1 MMTYWAIVGLSHAL
15 LYYRESRARELRAAQ
30 LETRLVAAQ
39 LTTLQ
44 QQLHPHFLFNTL
56 HAISSLMHKDVN
68 AADRVLIQLSDLLR
82 ITLEHLGQQEV
93 TARCRARRA
102 VEVPRHR
109 ADAVRR
115 SAAWSASTSSPRRWT
130 AWCRACCCSRWSR
143 TPSSTAWPGRPGPGT
158 STSGRGATGTSCV
171 LEVRDDGA
179 GLTEDALTALQKGI
193 GVSTTRARLQHLFGA
208 DYRFEFHRLAQGL
221 AVVVAL
227 PWRHAGGAAQDAERA
242 GRFVSA
248 HLTGV
253 LNGQSPAAAWPP
265 LSNVLR
271 DPVMKKIKVLVAD
284 DEPLARERLTG
295 LLSQEPDIE
304 VVGQARDGEEA
315 ITAIHDDSPDLV
327 FLDVQMPQMNGFD
340 VIEAVGTDKMPLVI
354 FVTAYDQHALKA
366 FQVRAL
372 DYLLK
377 PFDRERFK
385 DALQRARKQLERDE
399 NGDLGR
405 RLLALVKDLRRD
417 QPKSDRLVVKSG
429 GRLFFLRTDEIDW
442 VEAAGNYVRLHVGP
456 ASHLLRETM
465 NAIEGR
471 LDPEKFFRIHR
482 SRIVNMERIQELQPW
497 LNGEYAV
504 LLRTGTRLTL
514 SRGYR
519 EKLQD
524 RLGKA
529 I

>member
-1 MMTYWAIVGLSHAL
+1 
-15 LYYRESRARELRAAQ
+15 
-30 LETRLVAAQ
+30 
-39 LTTLQ
+39 
-44 QQLHPHFLFNTL
+44 
-56 HAISSLMHKDVN
+56 
-68 AADRVLIQLSDLLR
+68 
-82 ITLEHLGQQEV
+82 
-93 TARCRARRA
+93 
-102 VEVPRHR
+102 
-109 ADAVRR
+109 
-115 SAAWSASTSSPRRWT
+115 
-130 AWCRACCCSRWSR
+130 
-143 TPSSTAWPGRPGPGT
+143 
-158 STSGRGATGTSCV
+158 
-171 LEVRDDGA
+171 
-179 GLTEDALTALQKGI
+179 
-193 GVSTTRARLQHLFGA
+193 
-208 DYRFEFHRLAQGL
+208 
-221 AVVVAL
+221 
-227 PWRHAGGAAQDAERA
+227 
-242 GRFVSA
+242 
-248 HLTGV
+248 
-253 LNGQSPAAAWPP
+253 
-265 LSNVLR
+265 
-271 DPVMKKIKVLVAD
+271 MKKIKVLVAD
-284 DEPLARERLTG
+284 DEPLARERLAG

-315 ITAIHDDSPDLV
+315 VTAIHDDSPDLV

-340 VIEAVGTDKMPLVI
+340 VIEAVGSDKMPLVI

-385 DALQRARKQLERDE
+385 DALSRARKQLERDE

-456 ASHLLRETM
+456 GSHLLRETM

-524 RLGKA
+524 RLGRA

>member
-1 MMTYWAIVGLSHAL
+1 
-15 LYYRESRARELRAAQ
+15 
-30 LETRLVAAQ
+30 
-39 LTTLQ
+39 
-44 QQLHPHFLFNTL
+44 
-56 HAISSLMHKDVN
+56 
-68 AADRVLIQLSDLLR
+68 
-82 ITLEHLGQQEV
+82 
-93 TARCRARRA
+93 
-102 VEVPRHR
+102 
-109 ADAVRR
+109 
-115 SAAWSASTSSPRRWT
+115 
-130 AWCRACCCSRWSR
+130 
-143 TPSSTAWPGRPGPGT
+143 
-158 STSGRGATGTSCV
+158 
-171 LEVRDDGA
+171 
-179 GLTEDALTALQKGI
+179 
-193 GVSTTRARLQHLFGA
+193 
-208 DYRFEFHRLAQGL
+208 
-221 AVVVAL
+221 
-227 PWRHAGGAAQDAERA
+227 
-242 GRFVSA
+242 
-248 HLTGV
+248 
-253 LNGQSPAAAWPP
+253 
-265 LSNVLR
+265 
-271 DPVMKKIKVLVAD
+271 MKKIKVLVAD
-284 DEPLARERLTG
+284 DEPLARERLSG
-295 LLSQEPDIE
+295 LLGQEPDIE

-315 ITAIHDDSPDLV
+315 VTAIHDDSPDLV
-327 FLDVQMPQMNGFD
+327 FLDVQMPQMSGFD
-340 VIEAVGTDKMPLVI
+340 VIEAVGSDKMPPVI

-377 PFDRERFK
+377 PFDRERFR
-385 DALQRARKQLERDE
+385 DALSRARKQLERDE

-456 ASHLLRETM
+456 GSHLLRETM

-524 RLGKA
+524 RLGRA

>member
-1 MMTYWAIVGLSHAL
+1 
-15 LYYRESRARELRAAQ
+15 
-30 LETRLVAAQ
+30 
-39 LTTLQ
+39 
-44 QQLHPHFLFNTL
+44 
-56 HAISSLMHKDVN
+56 
-68 AADRVLIQLSDLLR
+68 
-82 ITLEHLGQQEV
+82 
-93 TARCRARRA
+93 
-102 VEVPRHR
+102 
-109 ADAVRR
+109 
-115 SAAWSASTSSPRRWT
+115 
-130 AWCRACCCSRWSR
+130 
-143 TPSSTAWPGRPGPGT
+143 
-158 STSGRGATGTSCV
+158 
-171 LEVRDDGA
+171 
-179 GLTEDALTALQKGI
+179 
-193 GVSTTRARLQHLFGA
+193 
-208 DYRFEFHRLAQGL
+208 
-221 AVVVAL
+221 
-227 PWRHAGGAAQDAERA
+227 
-242 GRFVSA
+242 
-248 HLTGV
+248 
-253 LNGQSPAAAWPP
+253 
-265 LSNVLR
+265 
-271 DPVMKKIKVLVAD
+271 MKKIKVLVAD
-284 DEPLARERLTG
+284 DEPLARERLAG
-295 LLSQEPDIE
+295 LLSQEQDIE

-315 ITAIHDDSPDLV
+315 VTAIHDDSPDLV

-456 ASHLLRETM
+456 GSHLLRETM

-524 RLGKA
+524 RLGRA

>member
-1 MMTYWAIVGLSHAL
+1 MT
-15 LYYRESRARELRAAQ
+15 
-30 LETRLVAAQ
+30 
-39 LTTLQ
+39 
-44 QQLHPHFLFNTL
+44 
-56 HAISSLMHKDVN
+56 
-68 AADRVLIQLSDLLR
+68 
-82 ITLEHLGQQEV
+82 
-93 TARCRARRA
+93 
-102 VEVPRHR
+102 
-109 ADAVRR
+109 
-115 SAAWSASTSSPRRWT
+115 
-130 AWCRACCCSRWSR
+130 
-143 TPSSTAWPGRPGPGT
+143 
-158 STSGRGATGTSCV
+158 
-171 LEVRDDGA
+171 
-179 GLTEDALTALQKGI
+179 
-193 GVSTTRARLQHLFGA
+193 
-208 DYRFEFHRLAQGL
+208 
-221 AVVVAL
+221 
-227 PWRHAGGAAQDAERA
+227 
-242 GRFVSA
+242 
-248 HLTGV
+248 
-253 LNGQSPAAAWPP
+253 
-265 LSNVLR
+265 
-271 DPVMKKIKVLVAD
+271 KIKVLVAD

-295 LLSQEPDIE
+295 LLSQEPDID

-315 ITAIHDDSPDLV
+315 ITAIHDDAPDLV
-327 FLDVQMPQMNGFD
+327 FLDVQMPQMNGFE

-385 DALQRARKQLERDE
+385 DALQRARKQLEREE

-456 ASHLLRETM
+456 GSHLLRETM

-524 RLGKA
+524 RLGRS

>member
-1 MMTYWAIVGLSHAL
+1 
-15 LYYRESRARELRAAQ
+15 
-30 LETRLVAAQ
+30 
-39 LTTLQ
+39 
-44 QQLHPHFLFNTL
+44 
-56 HAISSLMHKDVN
+56 
-68 AADRVLIQLSDLLR
+68 
-82 ITLEHLGQQEV
+82 
-93 TARCRARRA
+93 
-102 VEVPRHR
+102 
-109 ADAVRR
+109 
-115 SAAWSASTSSPRRWT
+115 
-130 AWCRACCCSRWSR
+130 
-143 TPSSTAWPGRPGPGT
+143 
-158 STSGRGATGTSCV
+158 
-171 LEVRDDGA
+171 
-179 GLTEDALTALQKGI
+179 
-193 GVSTTRARLQHLFGA
+193 
-208 DYRFEFHRLAQGL
+208 
-221 AVVVAL
+221 
-227 PWRHAGGAAQDAERA
+227 
-242 GRFVSA
+242 
-248 HLTGV
+248 
-253 LNGQSPAAAWPP
+253 
-265 LSNVLR
+265 
-271 DPVMKKIKVLVAD
+271 MKKIKVLVAD
-284 DEPLARERLTG
+284 DEPLARERLAG
-295 LLSQEPDIE
+295 LLSQEADIE

-315 ITAIHDDSPDLV
+315 VTAIHDDSPDLV
-327 FLDVQMPQMNGFD
+327 FLDVQMPQMSGFD
-340 VIEAVGTDKMPLVI
+340 VIEAVGSDRMPLVV

-385 DALQRARKQLERDE
+385 DALGRARKQLERDE

-456 ASHLLRETM
+456 GSHLLRETM

-514 SRGYR
+514 SRGDR

-524 RLGKA
+524 RLGRA

>member
-1 MMTYWAIVGLSHAL
+1 
-15 LYYRESRARELRAAQ
+15 
-30 LETRLVAAQ
+30 
-39 LTTLQ
+39 
-44 QQLHPHFLFNTL
+44 
-56 HAISSLMHKDVN
+56 
-68 AADRVLIQLSDLLR
+68 
-82 ITLEHLGQQEV
+82 
-93 TARCRARRA
+93 
-102 VEVPRHR
+102 
-109 ADAVRR
+109 
-115 SAAWSASTSSPRRWT
+115 
-130 AWCRACCCSRWSR
+130 
-143 TPSSTAWPGRPGPGT
+143 
-158 STSGRGATGTSCV
+158 
-171 LEVRDDGA
+171 
-179 GLTEDALTALQKGI
+179 
-193 GVSTTRARLQHLFGA
+193 
-208 DYRFEFHRLAQGL
+208 
-221 AVVVAL
+221 
-227 PWRHAGGAAQDAERA
+227 
-242 GRFVSA
+242 
-248 HLTGV
+248 
-253 LNGQSPAAAWPP
+253 
-265 LSNVLR
+265 
-271 DPVMKKIKVLVAD
+271 MKKIKVLVAD
-284 DEPLARERLTG
+284 DEPLARERLAG
-295 LLSQEPDIE
+295 LLSQEADIE

-315 ITAIHDDSPDLV
+315 VTAIHDDSPDLV
-327 FLDVQMPQMNGFD
+327 FLDVQMPQMSGFD
-340 VIEAVGTDKMPLVI
+340 VIEAVGSDRMPLVV

-385 DALQRARKQLERDE
+385 DALGRARKQLERDE

-456 ASHLLRETM
+456 GSHLLRETM

-524 RLGKA
+524 RLGRA